1 MSKYPLTF
9 SPPFTR
15 QDIHQQLTA
24 LRWQGSTVYMSDLHA
39 AIGEAKPGSTHRLRE
54 IAKRSS
60 FSCAEFVHSTYQAD
74 HLGARRLCE
83 LIDRKD
89 EEFRT
94 ALEKSGLP
102 AETIVLFTS
111 FVDFR
116 LDSQAAL
123 YELEFSRLLQSIKG
137 RDTADMGTAEELAAA
152 LNVSAETVRR
162 RTLSR
167 TLIAVLGPGR
177 KRGREYPMFQAWPGI
192 AGAPLE
198 AVLKAL
204 GRPEDAQAYQFMTTP
219 NEALGGAT
227 PIEVLVGEAPED
239 AELAPGLREFLK
251 EDDQTRLRAVVEAA
265 AARAAAAE
273 VA

>member
-1 MSKYPLTF
+1 MSKFPLTF
-9 SPPFTR
+9 SPPLRR
-15 QDIHQQLTA
+15 QDIHQQLA
-24 LRWQGSTVYMSDLHA
+24 SLRLQGSYVYMSDLHA

-54 IAKRSS
+54 MAKRSS
-60 FSCAEFVHSTYQAD
+60 FSCAELVHSDPQGD

-83 LIDRKD
+83 LIERKD
-89 EEFRT
+89 EEFRS

-102 AETIVLFTS
+102 VETIVLFTS

-123 YELEFSRLLQSIKG
+123 YELEFTRLRQSLQG
-137 RDTADMGTAEELAAA
+137 RDTADMGTAEDLAAA

-162 RTLSR
+162 RALSR

-198 AVLKAL
+198 SVLKAL
-204 GRPEDAQAYQFMTTP
+204 GRPEGAQAYQFMTTP
-219 NEALGGAT
+219 SQALGGAT
-227 PIEVLVGEAPED
+227 PIELLVGEIPED
-239 AELAPGLREFLK
+239 AELAPGVREFLRQ
-251 EDDQTRLRAVVEAA
+251 DDETRLGAVVEAA

-273 VA
+273 AA